1 MGKLKRKKARRAR
14 SELDA
19 RRQSHQEPTA
29 PEPEPPASRRWEL
42 VGLFLFVLVAMAAA
56 DYIHRLSDN
65 IIARDALYH
74 LGHARH
80 YATSPLSGS
89 FPWLPYSIIGS
100 HGADIWYGYHLLLA
114 PLTLIKDTTLLIDTA
129 GVLTLVA
136 LLVLFYLAM
145 GQSRLALPFL
155 WPFLLLVPFV
165 WRLAQVRP
173 NAISIGLAVLLLPL
187 LARGNTRGVLL
198 VCAALSFFHLTFFW
212 LAILMG
218 LVVLAVQLVASR
230 RVSQLKWQ
238 VPVAG
243 LSGLLLGWLLRPHPM
258 GAARVLHA
266 QLFQLL
272 QEKGKGL
279 LSFGRELAP
288 MQLAELQR
296 DYGLFLYLWL
306 GAVAI
311 FLLMLLSRRIRLR
324 TENHVLL
331 WSPLVLSTLF
341 FGMIFLLSGRT
352 LDLWAPFA
360 VYFIAAVFTFF
371 VWPGLSR
378 REMVAAW
385 KGGPRARVAPAAR
398 IAAATLLAGLFLAMV
413 PAARASY
420 LKKLGYGVS
429 PDRLQTEA
437 EWLRENTEPGEIV
450 FHVNWGIFP
459 ELFYWNTENRY
470 TGGMDPIFQFAY
482 DPELYWKVHHLWSGA
497 ATRQTWGSARA
508 GRAALEDTFQ
518 VMVRDFGASYLFL
531 DKSRSP
537 ALFQYA
543 TTDPRFVSRH
553 DSEAFAIFSLDGSL
567 SR

>member
-1 MGKLKRKKARRAR
+1 MGKSKRKKARRAR
-14 SELDA
+14 FEIEE
-19 RRQSHQEPTA
+19 RRQRHQETPSL
-29 PEPEPPASRRWEL
+29 EPASPASRRWEL
-42 VGLFLFVLVAMAAA
+42 LGLFPFVLVAMVTA

-114 PLTLIKDTTLLIDTA
+114 PLTFIRDTTVLIDTA
-129 GVLTLVA
+129 GVLTLAA
-136 LLVLFYLAM
+136 LLVLFYFAM

-165 WRLAQVRP
+165 WRVAQVRP
-173 NAISIGLAVLLLPL
+173 NAVSIGLAVLLLPL
-187 LARGNTRGVLL
+187 LVKGSTRGVFLT
-198 VCAALSFFHLTFFW
+198 CAALSFIHLTFFW

-218 LVVLAVQLVASR
+218 LVVLAVQLVAWHSLSR
-230 RVSQLKWQ
+230 LRWQ

-243 LSGLLLGWLLRPHPM
+243 LIGLLLGWLLRPHPI
-258 GAARVLHA
+258 GAARVLYA
-266 QLFQLL
+266 QLIQLL
-272 QEKGKGL
+272 EEKGKGL

-288 MQLAELQR
+288 MRLAELQR

-306 GAVAI
+306 GAIAVV
-311 FLLMLLSRRIRLR
+311 LLMLLSRRLRLR
-324 TENHVLL
+324 TEEHILL
-331 WSPLVLSTLF
+331 WSTLVLSTLF
-341 FGMIFLLSGRT
+341 FGMILMLSGRT
-352 LDLWAPFA
+352 LDLWAPFS

-378 REMVAAW
+378 RELEAAW
-385 KGGPRARVAPAAR
+385 KGRPRALVGPGMR
-398 IAAATLLAGLFLAMV
+398 IAAALLLAGLFLAMV

-420 LKKLGYGVS
+420 LRKLGRGVP
-429 PDRLQTEA
+429 PDRLRVEA
-437 EWLRENTEPGEIV
+437 EWLRENAEPGEVV

-482 DPELYWKVHHLWSGA
+482 DPALYWKVHNLWSGA
-497 ATRQTWGSARA
+497 ATHQTWGSARA
-508 GRAALEDTFQ
+508 GRAPLEDTFQ

-543 TTDPRFVSRH
+543 TADSRFVSRH
-553 DSEAFAIFSLDGSL
+553 DSEAFAIFSLK
-567 SR
+567 